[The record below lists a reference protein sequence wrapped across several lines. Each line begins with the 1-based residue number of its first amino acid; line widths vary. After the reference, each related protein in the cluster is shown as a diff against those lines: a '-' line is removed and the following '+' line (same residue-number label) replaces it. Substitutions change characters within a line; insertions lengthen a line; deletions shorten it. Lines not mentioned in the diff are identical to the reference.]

1 MPNSKPWKAFG
12 YFKNAIMLGALVVMA
27 VACSKEN
34 TTAGATPDFD
44 IRVTLDDLT
53 VKKTCE
59 NDGTTGRADLFHT
72 LRIIKSTE
80 EDPFEDQELY
90 VSDRVLIQIG
100 LNESIDITPLVSSF
114 SYMPNDGDRL
124 AFSILVEEN
133 DTDGVQ
139 VWMAFRYEV
148 QYDAALDCWTELQN
162 KDCLFDNEDEVKTI
176 FSLFTNGSWPG
187 SPCSID
193 YEWKLYLQRR

>member
-1 MPNSKPWKAFG
+1 MPNSNPQKVFG
-12 YFKNAIMLGALVVMA
+12 YSRHVLMLGCLLVMA
-27 VACSKEN
+27 ASCTKEGS
-34 TTAGATPDFD
+34 TFGATPDFD

-59 NDGTTGRADLFHT
+59 NDGTTGRADLYHT

-80 EDPFEDQELY
+80 EDPFEDKELY

-100 LNESIDITPLVSSF
+100 LNESVDITPLVSGF
-114 SYMPNDGDRL
+114 SYSPGDGDRL

-148 QYDAALDCWTELQN
+148 QYDSALDCWTALQN
-162 KDCLFDNEDEVKTI
+162 KDCLFDNNDEVKTVSSR
-176 FSLFTNGSWPG
+176 FSNGSWPG
-187 SPCSID
+187 SPCHVD
-193 YEWKLYLQRR
+193 YEWKLYLQRQ